1 MMTEIP
7 VTEEEKEALRKAAES
22 AKRLT
27 AKLTAKDVPVPEPP
41 KLEMVKEDYN
51 PIKALF
57 GPGVKFDIHRSFW
70 TRIVFGIIFFGL
82 GMIAGFVIGR
92 Y

>member
-1 MMTEIP
+1 MTEIP

-22 AKRLT
+22 AKR
-27 AKLTAKDVPVPEPP
+27 LTAKDVPVPEPP

-57 GPGVKFDIHRSFW
+57 GPEVKFNINRSFW
-70 TRIVFGIIFFGL
+70 KRIMFGIIFFGL
-82 GMIAGFVIGR
+82 GMIIGFAIGR

>member
-1 MMTEIP
+1 MTEIP

-41 KLEMVKEDYN
+41 KMELIKEDFN
-51 PIKALF
+51 PIEALF
-57 GPGVKFDIHRSFW
+57 GARVKFNINRSFW
-70 TRIVFGIIFFGL
+70 AQLMFGIIIFGL
-82 GMIAGFVIGR
+82 GMLAGFAIGR
-92 Y
+92 V

>member
-1 MMTEIP
+1 MTEIP

-22 AKRLT
+22 AKR
-27 AKLTAKDVPVPEPP
+27 LTAKDVPVPEPP

-57 GPGVKFDIHRSFW
+57 GPGVKFNINRSFW
-70 TRIVFGIIFFGL
+70 KRIMFGIIFFGL
-82 GMIAGFVIGR
+82 GMIIGFAIGR